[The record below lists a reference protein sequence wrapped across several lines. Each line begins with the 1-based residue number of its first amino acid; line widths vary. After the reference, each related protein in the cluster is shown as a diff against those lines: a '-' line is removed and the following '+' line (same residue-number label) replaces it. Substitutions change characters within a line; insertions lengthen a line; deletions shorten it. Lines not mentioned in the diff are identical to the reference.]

1 MNCPLEIPA
10 YSWAVN
16 SGNGSAGNQV
26 QVRGHHQRFS
36 TVAYSARAP
45 EIFTARAHFSISS
58 FMKAANCS
66 GLPTAGS

>member
-1 MNCPLEIPA
+1 MNYPREIPA
-10 YSWAVN
+10 YSSAVH

-26 QVRGHHQRFS
+26 RGYHPRFS

-45 EIFTARAHFSISS
+45 ETFTARAHFSISS